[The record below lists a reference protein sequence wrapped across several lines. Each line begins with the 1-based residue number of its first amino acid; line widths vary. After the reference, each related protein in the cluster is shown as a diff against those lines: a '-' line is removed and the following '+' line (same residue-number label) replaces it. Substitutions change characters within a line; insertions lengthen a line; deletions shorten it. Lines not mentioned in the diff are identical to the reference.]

1 MRNLS
6 TIRSTINL
14 PAKRPGLWVNLSLTI
29 VFKAGLMVSA
39 GSVSAQTD
47 FPSKPIRMMVPFTAG
62 SGADGS
68 ARILAEQMQ
77 RSLGQS
83 VLVENRP
90 GGSGAVAA
98 IAVKQAAPDGHTI
111 MVASNSPMSVNP
123 IVMKNP
129 GYDAVKDFKAV
140 HGISRSMNVW
150 YASNESPFK
159 NIGELIA
166 AGKAKSLNIGSYSA
180 GYQLGIAWLSH
191 LSHAKL
197 TYVPY
202 KGQSQVINDVI
213 GRQLD
218 AGMGDLGGA
227 LPLIKS
233 GKIRALAVS
242 GEARHPALP
251 DVMTIREL
259 YPDYTN
265 YAWTSFYV
273 RSETPAAA
281 HAKLVEAMKK
291 GLASKEAANYFI
303 ANGSEPMVDFGPER
317 MTKYQLDEIDRF
329 RKIADAAGIKAE

>member
-1 MRNLS
+1 
-6 TIRSTINL
+6 
-14 PAKRPGLWVNLSLTI
+14 
-29 VFKAGLMVSA
+29 
-39 GSVSAQTD
+39 
-47 FPSKPIRMMVPFTAG
+47 
-62 SGADGS
+62 
-68 ARILAEQMQ
+68 
-77 RSLGQS
+77 
-83 VLVENRP
+83 
-90 GGSGAVAA
+90 
-98 IAVKQAAPDGHTI
+98 
-111 MVASNSPMSVNP
+111 
-123 IVMKNP
+123 
-129 GYDAVKDFKAV
+129 
-140 HGISRSMNVW
+140 MNVW

-166 AGKAKSLNIGSYSA
+166 AGKATSLNIGSYSA
-180 GYQLGIAWLSH
+180 GYQLGIAWLSN

-291 GLASKEAANYFI
+291 GLASTAAANYFI
-303 ANGSEPMVDFGPER
+303 
-317 MTKYQLDEIDRF
+317 
-329 RKIADAAGIKAE
+329 

>member
-1 MRNLS
+1 MRKP
-6 TIRSTINL
+6 TQDRSTF
-14 PAKRPGLWVNLSLTI
+14 KLWGSIALATVM
-29 VFKAGLMVSA
+29 KAGVLFYASTA
-39 GSVSAQTD
+39 GAQAD
-47 FPSKPIRMMVPFTAG
+47 FPNKPIRMLVPFTAG

-90 GGSGAVAA
+90 GASGAVAA
-98 IAVKQAAPDGHTI
+98 MAVKQAPADGHTI
-111 MVASNSPMSVNP
+111 MVASNSPMAVNP

-150 YASNESPFK
+150 YAANDSAFK
-159 NIGELIA
+159 NIADLVA
-166 AGKAKSLNIGSYSA
+166 AGKVKSLNIGSYSA
-180 GYQLGIAWLSH
+180 GYHLGIAWLSN
-191 LSHAKL
+191 LSQAKL

-227 LPLIKS
+227 LPLIKA
-233 GKIRALAVS
+233 GKIKALAVS
-242 GEARHPALP
+242 GETRHPSLP
-251 DVMTIREL
+251 EVMTIREL
-259 YPDYTN
+259 YPEYAN

-273 RSETPAAA
+273 RSDTPAAA

-291 GLASKEAANYFI
+291 GLVSKEAANYFT
-303 ANGSEPMVDFGPER
+303 ANGSEPMIDFGPER
-317 MTKYQLDEIDRF
+317 MTKYQLDEIERF